1 MLIKSLLARIVK
13 ILIKPRDEWGIIKQ
27 EKTNTL
33 RLFVAYAVIL
43 AAIPEIARLL
53 GEILGGVRDP
63 SGRSVIFRFMGNAG
77 IYYFFGLA
85 KVYLAIFII
94 FLLAPFFESK
104 KDWIG
109 SAKLVVYSITP
120 CWLAGLIFIVPNNAL
135 RVFVTIAGSLYAIYL
150 LYLGMVSPLID
161 TPKENSVIFIIVSS
175 GAIALCYI
183 ILEFLMDSFLLFHA
197 INKII

>member
-1 MLIKSLLARIVK
+1 MLFKSLFSRIVR
-13 ILIKPRDEWGIIKQ
+13 ILIKPRDEWVIIKQ

-33 RLFVAYAVIL
+33 RLFVGYAVIL

-63 SGRSVIFRFMGNAG
+63 SGRSVIFSFMGNTG
-77 IYYFFGLA
+77 IYYFMGLI
-85 KVYLAIFII
+85 KVYLAVFII
-94 FLLAPFFESK
+94 FLIAPFFESK

-109 SAKLVVYSITP
+109 SAKLVVYSLTP

-135 RVFVTIAGSLYAIYL
+135 RVFATLAGSLYAIYL
-150 LYLGMVSPLID
+150 LYLGVVSPLID
-161 TPKENSVIFIIVSS
+161 TPKENSAIFIIASS
-175 GAIALCYI
+175 GAIVLSYV
-183 ILEFLMDSFLLFHA
+183 ILELLVDSFLLFHA